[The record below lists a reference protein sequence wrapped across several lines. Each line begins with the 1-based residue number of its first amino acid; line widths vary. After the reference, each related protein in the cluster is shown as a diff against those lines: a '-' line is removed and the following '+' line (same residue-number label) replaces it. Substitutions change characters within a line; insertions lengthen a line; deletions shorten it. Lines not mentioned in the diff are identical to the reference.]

1 MFLVELLISFICT
14 TGGNC
19 VSHTITVTREA
30 TAVAACES
38 GDTVTLGS
46 VNWDAVGYN
55 GTWSTDGGA
64 WQFNDYWIWNPDMTW
79 AIDKV
84 APKLGLTTN
93 EFIERYPTAQS
104 APPHVQYEM
113 FKLIWDDGYGYQ
125 NWSASQKCWSKWL
138 TVENGRAIWR
148 ENGRTFGKK

>member
-1 MFLVELLISFICT
+1 MILFELLVSFICF
-14 TGGNC
+14 TGGSC

-46 VNWDAVGYN
+46 VKWNAVGYN

-64 WQFNDYWIWNPDMTW
+64 WQFNDYWVWNTNKTW

-84 APKLGLTTN
+84 APRLGLTTD
-93 EFIERYPTAQS
+93 EFVVKYPTAQS
-104 APPHVQYEM
+104 APPYVQYEM
-113 FKLIWDDGYGYQ
+113 FKFLWNDGYGYR

-138 TVENGRAIWR
+138 TIKDGRAVWD
-148 ENGRTFGKK
+148 E